1 VIEKQTEVLAMLCRN
16 LTREHESKD
25 PQKVADAKADQH
37 ATRVLMPQEQLQL
50 SSMVTAMVFYV
61 QLEERTRAQ
70 HSSES
75 LMVLYT
81 SMVDADKTTVVCP
94 TLALYI
100 LVLRRAFTL
109 YFQHGHDVDLVRA
122 FLAHIRKR
130 GNEQISLGEQMS
142 AQDIS
147 TVETDTLN
155 NWRTMRTPGARG
167 TDFNNK
173 NYQQGGSNSAA
184 GSNRTYNYYNPNKGK
199 SGSTYNRN
207 PIQRNQYR
215 GGATTQTVPWTPPN
229 TSNGGQLALTARAH
243 CHKFQKG
250 ECTYGSSCKFAHV
263 SVPTRHT

>member
-1 VIEKQTEVLAMLCRN
+1 MLCRN

-50 SSMVTAMVFYV
+50 SSMVTALVFYV

-109 YFQHGHDVDLVRA
+109 
-122 FLAHIRKR
+122 
-130 GNEQISLGEQMS
+130 
-142 AQDIS
+142 
-147 TVETDTLN
+147 
-155 NWRTMRTPGARG
+155 
-167 TDFNNK
+167 
-173 NYQQGGSNSAA
+173 
-184 GSNRTYNYYNPNKGK
+184 
-199 SGSTYNRN
+199 
-207 PIQRNQYR
+207 
-215 GGATTQTVPWTPPN
+215 
-229 TSNGGQLALTARAH
+229 
-243 CHKFQKG
+243 
-250 ECTYGSSCKFAHV
+250 
-263 SVPTRHT
+263 